1 MKASEARARAMEV
14 MNRDIECH
22 KKMQEVYR
30 EIERA
35 VNKGSLKVH
44 ITIPYRYHDFVSTQ
58 LIANGY
64 RISIVFEKYE
74 ISW

>member
-30 EIERA
+30 EIEEA
-35 VNKGSLKVH
+35 VNKGCLKVR
-44 ITIPYRYHDFVSTQ
+44 ITIPYRYHDLVSTQ
-58 LIANGY
+58 LVANGY
-64 RISIVFEKYE
+64 RVSIIFEKFE